1 MKQETQAPPPR
12 REQAEPSLRARVISR
27 IITFGA
33 LFQRPMT
40 LGVRGLVID
49 SEDRVLLVRHTYV
62 PGFYLPG
69 GGVEGGE
76 TMIQALTR
84 ELQEEGAV
92 HLLSAPTLHGVYL
105 NRRVSRR
112 DHVAL
117 YVVRHFACHGA
128 KEPDHEIAE
137 AGFFPLGDLP
147 AGVTPA
153 TRARIAEVLDGEPV
167 SPYW

>member
-1 MKQETQAPPPR
+1 MVNQDDSRPPPS
-12 REQAEPSLRARVISR
+12 ARARFVSR

-40 LGVRGLVID
+40 LGVRALIVD
-49 SEDRVLLVRHTYV
+49 CDQRVLLVRHSYI

-76 TMIQALTR
+76 TLLDALTR
-84 ELQEEGAV
+84 EIAEEANVELQG
-92 HLLSAPTLHGVYL
+92 LPTLHGVYL
-105 NRRVSRR
+105 NRSVSPR

-117 YVVRHFACHGA
+117 YVVRDFRLTGPHVA
-128 KEPDHEIAE
+128 DHEIVE
-137 AGFFPLGDLP
+137 AGFFPHDALP
-147 AGVTPA
+147 ASATPA
-153 TRARIAEVLDGEPV
+153 TRARIAEALLGAPT